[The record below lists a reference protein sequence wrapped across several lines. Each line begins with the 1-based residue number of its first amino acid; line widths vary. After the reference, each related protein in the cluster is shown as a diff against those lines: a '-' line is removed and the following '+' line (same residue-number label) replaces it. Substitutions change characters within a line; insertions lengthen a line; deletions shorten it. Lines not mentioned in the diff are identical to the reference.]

1 MISLLASVLWSNRSL
16 YATANSSVWDSREL
30 CSNSDFF
37 HTSMPPDMQSM
48 DLGLLWKKFREDY
61 RNGYFIELR

>member
-1 MISLLASVLWSNRSL
+1 
-16 YATANSSVWDSREL
+16 
-30 CSNSDFF
+30 
-37 HTSMPPDMQSM
+37 MPPDMQSM